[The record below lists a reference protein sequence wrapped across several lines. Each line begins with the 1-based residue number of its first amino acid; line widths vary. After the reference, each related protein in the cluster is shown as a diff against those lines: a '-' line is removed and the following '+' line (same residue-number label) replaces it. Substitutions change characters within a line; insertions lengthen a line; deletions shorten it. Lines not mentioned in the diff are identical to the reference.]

1 MSDHARTDVE
11 AFREL
16 ESLVRSLRQQ
26 LPGYGRRALA
36 AEERL
41 RQIDSAADHPDPP
54 HVRERIWTL
63 EQENAAL
70 RGRLEAATLR
80 TRSVLERVHFL
91 RRSEEHTSE
100 LQSHSFISYAV
111 FCL

>member
-16 ESLVRSLRQQ
+16 ESLVRSLGEQ
-26 LPGYGRRALA
+26 LASYRRRALA

-41 RQIDSAADHPDPP
+41 REIDSAADHPDPP
-54 HVRERIWTL
+54 HVRARIRTL
-63 EQENAAL
+63 EQETASL

-91 RRSEEHTSE
+91 RQ
-100 LQSHSFISYAV
+100 QSQ
-111 FCL
+111 LEGQ